1 MGNHFVKVKFMKPTC
16 RYGKLVYLT
25 YLTFAYTDITPKC
38 MMLGD

>member
-25 YLTFAYTDITPKC
+25 YLTSIDK
-38 MMLGD
+38 